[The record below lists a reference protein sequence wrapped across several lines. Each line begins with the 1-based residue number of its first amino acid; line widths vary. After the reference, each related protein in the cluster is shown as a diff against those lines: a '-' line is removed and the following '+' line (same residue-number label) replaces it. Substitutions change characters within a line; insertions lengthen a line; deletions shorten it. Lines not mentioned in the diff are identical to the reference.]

1 MIQQGFV
8 TACNNKRGWR
18 WQSSE
23 QTYNGLQLAYMMYVW
38 QKEMKTA
45 YATPGGG
52 ALGQVLFADMKIGTG
67 LRAARYGA
75 GIAWSV
81 LVNPQFRACLAD
93 YGGKPFPSCLTH
105 IAFRNLKVHTWG
117 FLKPTVSTIVDNCAV
132 FLDPGVSDVIK
143 AGVSFTPEHESA
155 ALAKVLPNVDTYLQS
170 FRDAY
175 AYRQAGDNSLGGE

>member
-1 MIQQGFV
+1 MPPR
-8 TACNNKRGWR
+8 KRAR
-18 WQSSE
+18 SS
-23 QTYNGLQLAYMMYVW
+23 
-38 QKEMKTA
+38 
-45 YATPGGG
+45 PGSSSSS
-52 ALGQVLFADMKIGTG
+52 ASD
-67 LRAARYGA
+67 AAP
-75 GIAWSV
+75 
-81 LVNPQFRACLAD
+81 LVELD
-93 YGGKPFPSCLTH
+93 GGKPFPSCLTH